1 MFSSRRSRNRHSA
14 NPNPKLHTGG
24 PIHSRI
30 NLFRFSQLSTT
41 NIKPSQ
47 AEILEAQSSF
57 YGSSTATALSI
68 PKPFPL
74 KINNN
79 NSLGLIGNNTMLPIS
94 MVNQP
99 NFQNIQNI
107 FQILQNRLQ
116 INALS
121 AAIHSTRLPI
131 TTSSTK

>member
-1 MFSSRRSRNRHSA
+1 MHKCSIQGCEMMFSSRRSRNRHSA

-57 YGSSTATALSI
+57 YGRSTATALSI
-68 PKPFPL
+68 PKPFPF

-79 NSLGLIGNNTMLPIS
+79 NNSIGLIGNNTMLPIS
-94 MVNQP
+94 VVNQP
-99 NFQNIQNI
+99 NLQDI
-107 FQILQNRLQ
+107 FQLLQVNFILKKAEDM
-116 INALS
+116 IYFS
-121 AAIHSTRLPI
+121 F
-131 TTSSTK
+131 